1 MVYNNLDLVYDRKE
15 VIFMQRKIY
24 KDMLS
29 DSYVIHT
36 GDYRQIDGIIY
47 LPLYITPLL

>member
-29 DSYVIHT
+29 DSYVIHIR
-36 GDYRQIDGIIY
+36 DYKQLDEIIY
-47 LPLYITPLL
+47 LPLYMTPLL